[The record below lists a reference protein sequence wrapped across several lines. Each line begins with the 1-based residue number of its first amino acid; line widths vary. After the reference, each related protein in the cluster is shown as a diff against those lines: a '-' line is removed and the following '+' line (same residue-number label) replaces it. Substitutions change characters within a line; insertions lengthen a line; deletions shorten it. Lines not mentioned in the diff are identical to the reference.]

1 MLKMLYFD
9 VGVHNL
15 IKWKTNYAA
24 FGMVHLMVHAYGVI
38 VHPNSEGNVSENCYF
53 AWVENFNLVTGIGDV
68 AVYKPQVKSKS

>member
-1 MLKMLYFD
+1 MLYFD

-15 IKWKTNYAA
+15 IKWKTNYTA

-53 AWVENFNLVTGIGDV
+53 A
-68 AVYKPQVKSKS
+68 